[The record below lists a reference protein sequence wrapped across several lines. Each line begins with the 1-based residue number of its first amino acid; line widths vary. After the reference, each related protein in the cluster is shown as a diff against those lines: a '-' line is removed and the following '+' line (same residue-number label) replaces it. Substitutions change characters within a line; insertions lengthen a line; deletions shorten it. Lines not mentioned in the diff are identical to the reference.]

1 VVTDDLGALM
11 RTVYPHAERD
21 TRDDPPLAR
30 RPLRIRRV
38 RTRRDVTVVAR

>member
-1 VVTDDLGALM
+1 MTDDLGALL
-11 RTVYPHAERD
+11 RTVYPEAERD

-38 RTRRDVTVVAR
+38 RTRRDVRAGAR